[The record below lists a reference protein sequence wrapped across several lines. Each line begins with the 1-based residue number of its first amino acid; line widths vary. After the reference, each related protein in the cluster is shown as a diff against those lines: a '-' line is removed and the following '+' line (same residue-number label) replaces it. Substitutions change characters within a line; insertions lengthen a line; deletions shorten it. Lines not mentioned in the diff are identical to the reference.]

1 MFLLHNVRHH
11 FLEFSKV
18 KEDRIDDAEESLE
31 NLLKYKWL
39 TYDSNYTK
47 ERKKEKESQQALY
60 KLVE

>member
-1 MFLLHNVRHH
+1 MFLLQNFRHH

-18 KEDRIDDAEESLE
+18 KEHQLDDAEESLE
-31 NLLKYKWL
+31 NLLKYEWL